1 MKAAVTLLAFQ
12 LCISAAWAQAPSNS
26 VAKEKS
32 VQADQNDRAIIYAG
46 KAYNEPEYQ
55 RLVSKLPKMTSY
67 LQTMGVKFSAKW
79 HPLHGAAS
87 PKIEVM
93 LDRNGKVIKA
103 EIWES
108 SLNTALDKEAMSVI
122 SSMNYGPLP
131 SEWSYDSF
139 EMVLDLEN
147 LPGAEKLR
155 NNLPYYRLIADGNK
169 SLDSGDFK
177 RAIEKFKQALE
188 LHYFNQE
195 YLTTSK
201 LVKAYN
207 SYGLQI
213 KDNNP
218 NLALEQFISAVGCLY
233 DSPALGNAKSVFK
246 KLGKDPTSE
255 KDWLGLAE
263 YYLSN
268 FKYDEGVG
276 AYNVAYA
283 TFYEK
288 KKEEAR
294 AKNQLAGSGP
304 RAMFIHQ
311 PIPDWTLYKY
321 LGQGGLAYRLRL
333 FHKIEEYW
341 KQPKGYDHA
350 EVKFDFAVRPDGSVE
365 SIEVKEWSNDGYVS
379 DEVPKDLSTAVTRAL
394 KAATPFEQFHCLPT
408 SHYSYKLGKK
418 NPLYGVNTSDWSVP
432 TKEHIYGP
440 NTFEVQ
446 RARYLRKLE
455 RQILLNWTQDLIIRA
470 VSVQFYINRSGHI
483 SELRIQKSSGSET
496 NDQAALSLLK
506 KSAPFESFPD
516 GFPFQCYEL
525 RVDVY
530 FMENRELK
538 CLTPIES
545 KAAPTQ
551 TSGSNPSPERLDLSS
566 DAYTKRL
573 MRKIVSNWPIDKDL
587 SGLAVYFTVHP
598 DGHISRL
605 RLKESS
611 GSTDL
616 DKAALEIIRNS
627 TPFEP
632 LPFGLYPQNS
642 FYFRFDQLRK
652 FRANNP

>member
-1 MKAAVTLLAFQ
+1 MK
-12 LCISAAWAQAPSNS
+12 
-26 VAKEKS
+26 
-32 VQADQNDRAIIYAG
+32 
-46 KAYNEPEYQ
+46 
-55 RLVSKLPKMTSY
+55 
-67 LQTMGVKFSAKW
+67 
-79 HPLHGAAS
+79 
-87 PKIEVM
+87 
-93 LDRNGKVIKA
+93 
-103 EIWES
+103 
-108 SLNTALDKEAMSVI
+108 
-122 SSMNYGPLP
+122 
-131 SEWSYDSF
+131 
-139 EMVLDLEN
+139 LE
-147 LPGAEKLR
+147 
-155 NNLPYYRLIADGNK
+155 
-169 SLDSGDFK
+169 
-177 RAIEKFKQALE
+177 
-188 LHYFNQE
+188 
-195 YLTTSK
+195 
-201 LVKAYN
+201 
-207 SYGLQI
+207 
-213 KDNNP
+213 
-218 NLALEQFISAVGCLY
+218 
-233 DSPALGNAKSVFK
+233 
-246 KLGKDPTSE
+246 
-255 KDWLGLAE
+255 
-263 YYLSN
+263 
-268 FKYDEGVG
+268 
-276 AYNVAYA
+276 
-283 TFYEK
+283 
-288 KKEEAR
+288 
-294 AKNQLAGSGP
+294 
-304 RAMFIHQ
+304 HQ
-311 PIPDWTLYKY
+311 
-321 LGQGGLAYRLRL
+321 
-333 FHKIEEYW
+333 IEEHW
-341 KQPKGYDHA
+341 NSPKGYDNA
-350 EVKFDFAVRPDGSVE
+350 EVKFDFDVKPDGSVE
-365 SIEVKEWSNDGYVS
+365 KVEIQEWSKDGVVS
-379 DEVPKDLSTAVTRAL
+379 NVLPKELEAAVA
-394 KAATPFEQFHCLPT
+394 KAVHEASPFEPLHYLAES
-408 SHYSYKLGKK
+408 SHYAYKLGKK

-455 RQILLNWTQDLIIRA
+455 RQILLNWTEDLIIRA